1 MATKAELIRRIGA
14 RSALDPSD
22 ADVAVLETQLDRME
36 TLTPEEEACVI
47 RVDTTASDWA
57 QQVRAGSG

>member
-1 MATKAELIRRIGA
+1 M
-14 RSALDPSD
+14 S
-22 ADVAVLETQLDRME
+22 AVLETQLDRME

-57 QQVRAGSG
+57 QQVRAASG